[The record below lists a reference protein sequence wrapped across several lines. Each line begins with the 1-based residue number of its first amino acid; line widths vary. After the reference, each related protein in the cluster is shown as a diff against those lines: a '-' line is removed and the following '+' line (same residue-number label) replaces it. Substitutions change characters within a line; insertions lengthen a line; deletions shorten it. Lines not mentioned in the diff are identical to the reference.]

1 MSRFTDLA
9 DDIEAHEDEAREIRR
24 GIAHEGPR
32 LITALQDR
40 GGYGACSLRQI
51 ARESGL
57 SPTYLSMAL
66 SGKVILS
73 QRAFMELARLLEG
86 VKA

>member
-9 DDIEAHEDEAREIRR
+9 NDIEAHEDEAREIRK
-24 GIAHEGPR
+24 GIAHDGPR

-57 SPTYLSMAL
+57 SPTYLSLAL
-66 SGKVILS
+66 NGKAILS
-73 QRAFMELARLLEG
+73 HGAFVKLARVLEG
-86 VKA
+86 AKA

>member
-1 MSRFTDLA
+1 VSRFTDLA
-9 DDIEAHEDEAREIRR
+9 YDIQAHEDEAREIRK
-24 GIAHEGPR
+24 GIAHDGPR

-57 SPTYLSMAL
+57 SPTYLSLAL
-66 SGKVILS
+66 NGKAILS
-73 QRAFMELARLLEG
+73 PGAYVKLARVLEG
-86 VKA
+86 ANP